1 MRKDAAMEQICVF
14 ASALFFCVVSAGVHL
29 DGIHWTY
36 TGRLI
41 EMIKLSSQEFR
52 LHVSEFNRIKVA
64 RGHRNMCDYIWFI
77 L

>member
-41 EMIKLSSQEFR
+41 EMIKLSSQEKS
-52 LHVSEFNRIKVA
+52 L
-64 RGHRNMCDYIWFI
+64 GYMCPNLFE
-77 L
+77 LK